1 MKKIGDFFNGLFFDP
16 DSSRSQEKMY
26 ELEEEVKD
34 LTPESRKLLESR
46 LLKIRLL
53 LHFTKYK
60 ENWIFVQSIFSPP
73 IRSNSLYWTSPK
85 IYILYFWIADSSG
98 LNRGQGSTS
107 SMDVSTFLLKI
118 DFSYLGIKKSY
129 FVDLFLHSL

>member
-53 LHFTKYK
+53 LHFTK
-60 ENWIFVQSIFSPP
+60 
-73 IRSNSLYWTSPK
+73 
-85 IYILYFWIADSSG
+85 
-98 LNRGQGSTS
+98 
-107 SMDVSTFLLKI
+107 
-118 DFSYLGIKKSY
+118 
-129 FVDLFLHSL
+129 

>member
-26 ELEEEVKD
+26 ELEEEVKY

-60 ENWIFVQSIFSPP
+60 EN
-73 IRSNSLYWTSPK
+73 
-85 IYILYFWIADSSG
+85 
-98 LNRGQGSTS
+98 
-107 SMDVSTFLLKI
+107 
-118 DFSYLGIKKSY
+118 
-129 FVDLFLHSL
+129 

>member
-26 ELEEEVKD
+26 EEVKD
-34 LTPESRKLLESR
+34 LTPELRKLLESR

-60 ENWIFVQSIFSPP
+60 EN
-73 IRSNSLYWTSPK
+73 
-85 IYILYFWIADSSG
+85 
-98 LNRGQGSTS
+98 
-107 SMDVSTFLLKI
+107 
-118 DFSYLGIKKSY
+118 
-129 FVDLFLHSL
+129 